1 MVNVV
6 CWFAGVSR
14 PAREDEKRGGFVGG
28 SRQFFLSR
36 LIAVR
41 FDAPGTRAEDG
52 VATFAA
58 SYRASRHARPPVER
72 IELEFRA
79 GRGRRTRG
87 GRRVADGARARVVG
101 VREPEGEPASEA
113 RLGEGVVV
121 ANEERGDG
129 HASVETTSRSA
140 RERVSGFA
148 RDARPYARGGG
159 GSSEERASRSR
170 DGCLDVVESRRTT
183 TTARVND
190 REARR
195 RVRRCERTRREG
207 LEDEAC
213 RCFLGERRGAWEC
226 GASWRGDVNESGG
239 KKRESTRD
247 FFSQILP
254 DG

>member
-1 MVNVV
+1 MVL
-6 CWFAGVSR
+6 
-14 PAREDEKRGGFVGG
+14 RGN
-28 SRQFFLSR
+28 FFSR

-41 FDAPGTRAEDG
+41 LDAPGTRAEDG

-58 SYRASRHARPPVER
+58 SYRASHRARPPVKR
-72 IELEFRA
+72 NDLEFRA
-79 GRGRRTRG
+79 WRGRRTRG

-101 VREPEGEPASEA
+101 VREPEGEPASKA

-129 HASVETTSRSA
+129 HASVEPTFRSA
-140 RERVSGFA
+140 RERESGFA
-148 RDARPYARGGG
+148 RDARSFARGDTRARRR

-195 RVRRCERTRREG
+195 RVRGGERTRREG

-213 RCFLGERRGAWEC
+213 RCFLGERRGAREC
-226 GASWRGDVNESGG
+226 GASW
-239 KKRESTRD
+239 
-247 FFSQILP
+247 
-254 DG
+254 